1 MKLVRNL
8 RGLDS
13 LETLAELF
21 ADVKIVCYDGILLWN
36 RSLLAASSP
45 FLRVILSE
53 DDSFIILDSF
63 SISTVRRCVSAI
75 CGKTESNKQ
84 LLFDEERVCL
94 QKVLMMNSVQSSKN
108 DNIKV
113 EDEELN
119 CMSKVQVALK
129 EEFSDS
135 DNGHYAE
142 NGNFSDYEEDFG
154 MDKKKVQKRTK
165 KREKNPESL
174 RSKESINSNC
184 FLKDPSPERFV
195 DGVKTDVYFLSAE
208 TAASGPPY
216 SCITCDYA
224 SKSKRNVKVHFRRK
238 HSKEKLFRCKS
249 CDRKFYNSSEVVDH
263 WKRMHGKSENFLK
276 CVCDVCGKMFP
287 RPGELKIHELLHSG
301 VEYPCKFCGK
311 TFKTPEYLN
320 GHEKLHTTE
329 RVACKTC
336 GKTFTSQKG
345 VENHEQR
352 MHSEGVV
359 VGIEC
364 EMCGKILKTKDNL
377 KLHIQLLHS
386 EVEKKYSC
394 DHCELFFRVPSQLKK
409 HVQTVHEKSTQFSCP
424 YCEQILSSKHKFK
437 RHSQRKHGG
446 IELPTQTD
454 RSLCQPSALVK
465 VKLNSSVYIPLTS
478 KGFLNRS
485 PSKAAASTDSF
496 CFHTPQCILRH
507 PIPPPLPSLTHI
519 LNMNNHSM
527 HYDMMRKQGG
537 LQYRTTHEDYMLVD
551 YERYGVS

>member
-1 MKLVRNL
+1 MKLVRKIK
-8 RGLDS
+8 GLAS

-21 ADVKIVCYDGILLWN
+21 ADIKIVCIDGVLLWN

-63 SISTVRRCVSAI
+63 FVSTVKRCFSAL
-75 CGKTESNKQ
+75 CGKI
-84 LLFDEERVCL
+84 ERDK
-94 QKVLMMNSVQSSKN
+94 KVLFGEEEGCLLSLLMTIDKSDKMKEES
-108 DNIKV
+108 
-113 EDEELN
+113 EELKN
-119 CMSKVQVALK
+119 TSQVQIAFK
-129 EEFSDS
+129 EELSDTEYNL
-135 DNGHYAE
+135 D
-142 NGNFSDYEEDFG
+142 NGNFSGSDPCYEMEEDTV
-154 MDKKKVQKRTK
+154 KKKKIKR
-165 KREKNPESL
+165 KRNSESPQI
-174 RSKESINSNC
+174 KESINSNC
-184 FLKDPSPERFV
+184 FTKDPSPERHV
-195 DGVKTDVYFLSAE
+195 DGVKTDVYFLSDE

-216 SCITCDYA
+216 TCITCEYV
-224 SKSKRNVKVHFRRK
+224 SRSKRNVKVHFRRK
-238 HSKEKLFRCKS
+238 HSKEKLYRCKT

-263 WKRMHGKSENFLK
+263 WKRMHGKAENFLK
-276 CVCDVCGKMFP
+276 CVCDICGKMFP
-287 RPGELKIHELLHSG
+287 RQGELKVHELLHSG

-311 TFKTPEYLN
+311 KFKTLEYLN
-320 GHEKLHTTE
+320 GHEKLHTSE

-352 MHSEGVV
+352 MHSEGA

-377 KLHIQLLHS
+377 KLHIQLLHN

-446 IELPTQTD
+446 IELPNKTD
-454 RSLCQPSALVK
+454 RSLCQPNALVK
-465 VKLNSSVYIPLTS
+465 VRLCPAPEYIPITS
-478 KGFLNRS
+478 KGFLPRS
-485 PSKAAASTDSF
+485 AANKQISDSF
-496 CFHTPQCILRH
+496 CLHTPQCYIRQPL
-507 PIPPPLPSLTHI
+507 PPPPPLPSITRQER
-519 LNMNNHSM
+519 
-527 HYDMMRKQGG
+527 RKQGDLVFDENEMLG
-537 LQYRTTHEDYMLVD
+537 YRKYL
-551 YERYGVS
+551 